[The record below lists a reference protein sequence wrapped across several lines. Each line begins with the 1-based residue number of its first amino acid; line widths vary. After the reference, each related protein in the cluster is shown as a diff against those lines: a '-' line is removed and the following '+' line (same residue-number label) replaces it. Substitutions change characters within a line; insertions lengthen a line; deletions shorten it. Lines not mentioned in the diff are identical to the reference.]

1 MKKLKCWGLA
11 AALLCLGIFQA
22 RGTAAAAPKNTYKP
36 ASGGYTLTVP
46 PGSKEIYHTS
56 TGIRFTVGKDFLVS
70 ADLYTL
76 PSFVSVPMKQ
86 YSAEQQK
93 EFKKFLGKIQDQEND
108 TIQEEGGSQA
118 LGSQSSLN
126 GILGEKLRKYRA
138 TAGRTET
145 VKPEKREAS
154 DTYTYVAVP
163 EDKLR
168 THRPFLIG
176 RAYQPERNVLLVV
189 NVSAPE
195 NLEAAAR
202 SALQSLCSDLALSR
216 VKYTDVNLLTVPGM
230 GYEMEIPSGWRMY
243 TLRAD
248 NVLFGRSLS
257 SVHTDGLMIR
267 EFSDD
272 TFAEL
277 GNSTPEGLKE
287 AENAFIQKVT
297 RYTPNI
303 TVLHHE
309 PISVGTLNGSMAECT
324 DTGDLKKVFV
334 VNTYLM
340 NPQGNGYQIRYQTD
354 DTINYDLKLK
364 AFKQSVESFSLL
376 QDNDGS
382 GLKPGKDM

>member
-1 MKKLKCWGLA
+1 MNKLKRWGLA
-11 AALLCLGIFQA
+11 AAVLCLGLIQA
-22 RGTAAAAPKNTYKP
+22 GTAGAAAPKNTYKP

-46 PGSKEIYHTS
+46 PGSREIYHTS

-86 YSAEQQK
+86 YSSEQK
-93 EFKKFLGKIQDQEND
+93 KDFKKFLGKIQDQEND
-108 TIQEEGGSQA
+108 TIQDEGSSRNFGSQPA
-118 LGSQSSLN
+118 LD

-138 TAGRTET
+138 TSGE
-145 VKPEKREAS
+145 PEPQKKDKKEQDS
-154 DTYTYVAVP
+154 YTYVAVP
-163 EDKLR
+163 QDKLR

-176 RAYQPERNVLLVV
+176 RAYQPEKNVLLVV

-202 SALQSLCSDLALSR
+202 AALQSLCADLTLSR

-248 NVLFGRSLS
+248 NVLLGRSLS
-257 SVHTDGLMIR
+257 SVHTDGLLIR

-287 AENAFIQKVT
+287 AEDAFIQKVT

-303 TVLHHE
+303 TVLRHQ
-309 PISVGTLNGSMAECT
+309 PIFVGSLNGSMSECT
-324 DTGDLKKVFV
+324 DSGDLKKVFV

-340 NPQGNGYQIRYQTD
+340 NARGNGYMIRYQTD

-376 QDNDGS
+376 QNNDGS
-382 GLKPGKDM
+382 GLKPERDM

>member
-1 MKKLKCWGLA
+1 M
-11 AALLCLGIFQA
+11 
-22 RGTAAAAPKNTYKP
+22 
-36 ASGGYTLTVP
+36 
-46 PGSKEIYHTS
+46 
-56 TGIRFTVGKDFLVS
+56 
-70 ADLYTL
+70 
-76 PSFVSVPMKQ
+76 
-86 YSAEQQK
+86 
-93 EFKKFLGKIQDQEND
+93 
-108 TIQEEGGSQA
+108 
-118 LGSQSSLN
+118 
-126 GILGEKLRKYRA
+126 
-138 TAGRTET
+138 
-145 VKPEKREAS
+145 
-154 DTYTYVAVP
+154 P

>member
-1 MKKLKCWGLA
+1 MNKLKRWGLA
-11 AALLCLGIFQA
+11 AAFLCLGLFQA
-22 RGTAAAAPKNTYKP
+22 GEAGAAAPKNTYKP

-86 YSAEQQK
+86 YSTEQK
-93 EFKKFLGKIQDQEND
+93 KDFKKFLGKIQDQEND
-108 TIQEEGGSQA
+108 TIQDDGSSRNFGSQPA
-118 LGSQSSLN
+118 LD
-126 GILGEKLRKYRA
+126 GILGDKLRKYRS
-138 TAGRTET
+138 TSGE
-145 VKPEKREAS
+145 PEPKKDKKKELDS
-154 DTYTYVAVP
+154 YTYVAVP

-176 RAYQPERNVLLVV
+176 RAYQPEKNVLLVV

-202 SALQSLCSDLALSR
+202 SALQSLCSDLTLSR

-257 SVHTDGLMIR
+257 SVHTDGMMVR

-287 AENAFIQKVT
+287 AESAFIQKVT

-303 TVLHHE
+303 TVLRHE

-324 DTGDLKKVFV
+324 DSGDLKKVFV

-340 NPQGNGYQIRYQTD
+340 NAQGNGYQIRYQTD
-354 DTINYDLKLK
+354 DTINYDLKLR

-376 QDNDGS
+376 QNNDGS

>member
-1 MKKLKCWGLA
+1 MNKLKRWGLA
-11 AALLCLGIFQA
+11 AAVLCLGLIQA
-22 RGTAAAAPKNTYKP
+22 GTAGAAAPKNTYKP
-36 ASGGYTLTVP
+36 AAGGYTLTVP
-46 PGSKEIYHTS
+46 PGSREIYHTS

-86 YSAEQQK
+86 YSSEQK
-93 EFKKFLGKIQDQEND
+93 KDFKKFLGKIQDQEND
-108 TIQEEGGSQA
+108 TIQDEGSSRNFGSQPA
-118 LGSQSSLN
+118 LD

-138 TAGRTET
+138 TSGEP
-145 VKPEKREAS
+145 KPQKKDKKEQDS
-154 DTYTYVAVP
+154 YTYVAVP
-163 EDKLR
+163 QDKLR

-176 RAYQPERNVLLVV
+176 RAYQPEKNVLLVV

-202 SALQSLCSDLALSR
+202 AALQSLCADLTLSR

-248 NVLFGRSLS
+248 NVLLGRSLS
-257 SVHTDGLMIR
+257 SVHTDGLLIR

-287 AENAFIQKVT
+287 AEDAFIQKVT

-303 TVLHHE
+303 TVLRHQ
-309 PISVGTLNGSMAECT
+309 PIPWA
-324 DTGDLKKVFV
+324 
-334 VNTYLM
+334 
-340 NPQGNGYQIRYQTD
+340 
-354 DTINYDLKLK
+354 
-364 AFKQSVESFSLL
+364 A
-376 QDNDGS
+376 
-382 GLKPGKDM
+382 

>member
-1 MKKLKCWGLA
+1 MNKLKCWGLA
-11 AALLCLGIFQA
+11 AVLLCLGMFQA
-22 RGTAAAAPKNTYKP
+22 RGEAAAAPKNTYKP

-86 YSAEQQK
+86 YSQEQKK

-108 TIQEEGGSQA
+108 TIQDEGSSRNFGSHP
-118 LGSQSSLN
+118 SLE

-138 TAGRTET
+138 TAGGLEP
-145 VKPEKREAS
+145 KEKES
-154 DTYTYVAVP
+154 KKGQDSYTYVAVP
-163 EDKLR
+163 EEKLR

-176 RAYQPERNVLLVV
+176 RAYQPEKNVLLVV

-202 SALQSLCSDLALSR
+202 SALQSLCSNLTLSR

-272 TFAEL
+272 NFAEL
-277 GNSTPEGLKE
+277 GNSSPEGLKE
-287 AENAFIQKVT
+287 AEEAFIQKVT

-303 TVLHHE
+303 TILHHE

-324 DTGDLKKVFV
+324 DSGDLKKVFI

-382 GLKPGKDM
+382 RLKPGKDM

>member
-1 MKKLKCWGLA
+1 MKKLKRWGLA
-11 AALLCLGIFQA
+11 AVLLCLGIFQA

-168 THRPFLIG
+168 TQRPFLIG

-202 SALQSLCSDLALSR
+202 SALQSLCSDLSLSR